1 MRQKIGI
8 ADYTTLLLCL
18 QKCIADSGN
27 EIGVRASTEELHEK
41 AWYLYAHRGN

>member
-27 EIGVRASTEELHEK
+27 EIGVRASTEIARRSLHEK
-41 AWYLYAHRGN
+41 A